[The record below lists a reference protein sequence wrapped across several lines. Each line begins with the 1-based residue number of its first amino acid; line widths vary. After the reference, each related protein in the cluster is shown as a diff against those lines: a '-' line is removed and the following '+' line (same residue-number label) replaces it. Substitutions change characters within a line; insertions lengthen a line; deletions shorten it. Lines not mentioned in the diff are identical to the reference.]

1 MKTME
6 LTNAELEMIANQRQA
21 EADLEAKKQEA
32 VETLFS
38 KEKLAADS
46 RVAKIAKEGN
56 AQVEAAKEF
65 AATLGSGYTLKTEM
79 RTASEKA
86 YKRDYN
92 SREIL
97 EEYEATCEYPFAEIV
112 RAGYTIRVQEHVSY
126 AGWSRFGKS
135 HGYKM
140 YVSGAGIDYKTS
152 NRGYKNTK
160 KVDELITETIE
171 SIEAKKAHE
180 NKQKSA
186 VEQVVAELSAQF
198 PTAEVT
204 SGRNYRYNQ
213 YASRNRQYTEY
224 DAVVVKLENGISMEY
239 RVYADKSLERM
250 KIEYP
255 KASAVELINQLN
267 TLKF

>member
-21 EADLEAKKQEA
+21 EAELEAKKQEA

-46 RVAKIAKEGN
+46 RVAKIVGQGN

-92 SREIL
+92 SRETL
-97 EEYEATCEYPFAEIV
+97 EEYEVTEKYPFAEIV
-112 RAGYTIRVQEHVSY
+112 REGYTIKVAEHISY
-126 AGWSRFGKS
+126 TGYRYSKS
-135 HGYKM
+135 HGHKM
-140 YVSGAGIDYKTS
+140 YVHGTGIDYKTS
-152 NRGYKNTK
+152 NRGYKNAK
-160 KVDELITETIE
+160 KVNELINDTIE
-171 SIEAKKAHE
+171 AIEAKKAHE

-186 VEQVVAELSAQF
+186 VEQVVAELSAQY
-198 PTAEVT
+198 PTATVAA
-204 SGRNYRYNQ
+204 GRDYRYNQ

-224 DAVVVKLENGISMEY
+224 DAVTVALENGITIKY
-239 RVYADKSLERM
+239 QVYSDKTMSRM
-250 KIEYP
+250 SIEYP
-255 KASAVELINQLN
+255 RVETTDLLN
-267 TLKF
+267 ALNNIKF